1 MEASKCPKCGDEPL
15 FIEHL
20 SKWYCYGC
28 NSYVDDEKHECEE
41 EHVREGSALHIE
53 EGVRAL
59 DHEETACECKNCG
72 AKLQDL
78 KNGRHYCF
86 MCETYQDEIVT
97 ETPAAEEPKAKAEAE
112 EKKEPEPVVNESQK
126 LLDVSA
132 KPEKFVGAPEEADAE
147 AAASAAQPMET
158 KIEVA
163 MPVTINVEEAAP
175 KAQSHPEP
183 EAAPPK
189 VPEVKVRNCTSCGQP
204 LKYIDKYS
212 RYYCYAC
219 KKYSPREDPARS
231 AMPAPAP
238 KATKECPDCG
248 KPLKYVEKYTE
259 WYCYE
264 CKKYPLREKAK
275 AAASKPQPKPASVSL
290 TCQTCG
296 EPLKFVPQYSR
307 HYCYKCK
314 KYAPKGTVQKPV
326 VAEVKTEQKKCPV
339 CHEQMKY
346 VTEYNEWYCYKC
358 RKYSLRPMK
367 PILL

>member
-28 NSYVDDEKHECEE
+28 NSYVDDEKHECEA
-41 EHVREGSALHIE
+41 EHAPEGSALHIQE
-53 EGVRAL
+53 VVKAL
-59 DHEETACECKNCG
+59 EHEETAPECKNCG

-78 KNGRHYCF
+78 KDGHLYCF
-86 MCETYQDEIVT
+86 MCESYQDGPAE
-97 ETPAAEEPKAKAEAE
+97 ETPVAKEPKMEIEPE
-112 EKKEPEPVVNESQK
+112 EKKESESVANEPQNLVDEP
-126 LLDVSA
+126 A
-132 KPEKFVGAPEEADAE
+132 KTEKYVGEEDAIAE
-147 AAASAAQPMET
+147 AAPPAAQPTET
-158 KIEVA
+158 KIEAEIPIV
-163 MPVTINVEEAAP
+163 INVEEAAP
-175 KAQSHPEP
+175 SARPQHDL

-189 VPEVKVRNCTSCGQP
+189 APEAKIRSCTSCGQP

-219 KKYSPREDPARS
+219 KKYAPRDDPARS
-231 AMPAPAP
+231 VVPAPVA
-238 KATKECPDCG
+238 KVAKDCPDCG

-275 AAASKPQPKPASVSL
+275 AAAVKPQPKPAPDVP
-290 TCQTCG
+290 TCPTCG
-296 EPLKFVPQYSR
+296 DPLKFVPQYSR

-326 VAEVKTEQKKCPV
+326 VAEEKAEEKKCPV
-339 CHEQMKY
+339 CKEQMKY

-358 RKYSLRPMK
+358 RKYSLRPVK